1 VDLRRLW
8 WPASAGGFSSE
19 DCALDRWKDLYVI
32 SLFQGVCWLKVEGVS
47 VISLFH
53 LFNGVSRHKKKEVV
67 VAGCNTGSY
76 VCTGHGPSRGLSWRL
91 L

>member
-32 SLFQGVCWLKVEGVS
+32 SLFQCVCWLKVGGVY

-53 LFNGVSRHKKKEVV
+53 LFNGVSCHKKRKLSLQ
-67 VAGCNTGSY
+67 AAIQALTY
-76 VCTGHGPSRGLSWRL
+76 ALDMGHLVD
-91 L
+91 